1 MFKFAILMLETI
13 YWLLE
18 KIKAGDNIF
27 VTGERN
33 FRVLFVRVKNLFYSY
48 KKKTFFTQRNKICS
62 KAHACCT
69 CLAGTCKLY

>member
-18 KIKAGDNIF
+18 KIKVGDNIY

-33 FRVLFVRVKNLFYSY
+33 FRVLFVRVKNLFYT
-48 KKKTFFTQRNKICS
+48 KKQDLQQS
-62 KAHACCT
+62 T
-69 CLAGTCKLY
+69 CLLYVFGWNL